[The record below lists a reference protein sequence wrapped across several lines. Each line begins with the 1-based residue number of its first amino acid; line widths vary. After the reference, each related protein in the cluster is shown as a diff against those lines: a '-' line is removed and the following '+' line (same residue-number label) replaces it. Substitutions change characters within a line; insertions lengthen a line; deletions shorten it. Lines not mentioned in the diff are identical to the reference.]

1 MDLNQNKLFIWGALL
16 LFFGLQC
23 HYFQSFV
30 LTEKASKF
38 YYSRFEKKAKVEKP
52 ISPFLKEAP
61 QIQQRKS
68 FQPPDWLGRCLMSV
82 GGVLIFQSIMVRR
95 KE

>member
-1 MDLNQNKLFIWGALL
+1 MEFNQNKLFIWGAIL

-38 YYSRFEKKAKVEKP
+38 YYQRFEKKAKVEKP
-52 ISPFLKEAP
+52 LSPFLAEAP
-61 QIQQRKS
+61 KISQRKTI
-68 FQPPDWLGRCLMSV
+68 QPPDWLGRCLMSV
-82 GGVLIFQSIMVRR
+82 GGVLIVQSIMARR